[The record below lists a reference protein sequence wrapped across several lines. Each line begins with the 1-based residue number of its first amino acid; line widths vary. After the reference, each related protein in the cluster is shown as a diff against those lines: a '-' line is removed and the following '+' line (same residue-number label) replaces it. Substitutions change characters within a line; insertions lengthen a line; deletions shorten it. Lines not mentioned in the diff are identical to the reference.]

1 MTRKGTIIIAV
12 LVNACLLILLF
23 ITATTSEEE
32 ILLDNSSTLHPPVMH
47 QEIALQKPLFDEPE
61 TSNQLE
67 LPPISTTSQ
76 PAAKPEPKQIVT
88 KESDESI
95 THKLP
100 KIEGAKPEKVEV
112 AKAEKKQPA
121 KVVEQPKKIVAATGY
136 KTITVKKGD
145 TLERIAKR
153 HGSTVK
159 DIISMNH
166 LPSTFLRIG
175 QVLKI
180 PQANVAKSAEPKVHA
195 AKSDAYYV
203 VQPGDNPWT
212 IAMKHHMKVNDL
224 LKLNHLDEKKAK
236 RLKPGDR
243 LRIR

>member
-12 LVNACLLILLF
+12 LVNACLLIMLF

-32 ILLDNSSTLHPPVMH
+32 LLLESTTVMHPPSIR
-47 QEIALQKPLFDEPE
+47 QEVALQKPLFDEPTE
-61 TSNQLE
+61 KVVQESQK
-67 LPPISTTSQ
+67 LPLVDTPPVSPSIQEKTV
-76 PAAKPEPKQIVT
+76 IVQSS
-88 KESDESI
+88 ESV

-100 KIEGAKPEKVEV
+100 KIKGAKPEKKPE
-112 AKAEKKQPA
+112 
-121 KVVEQPKKIVAATGY
+121 KKIVVAQSKPAVKKKTVAAPAPSF
-136 KTITVKKGD
+136 KKITVKKGD
-145 TLERIAKR
+145 TLEKIAKR

-159 DIISMNH
+159 KIVAFNH

-175 QVLKI
+175 QILNI
-180 PQANVAKSAEPKVHA
+180 PNGSKETVA
-195 AKSDAYYV
+195 AKPALQAQGAYYV
-203 VQPGDNPWT
+203 VKSGDNPWT